1 VELTYRKEGKFLVF
15 NRNGETL
22 NYNLSDGTM
31 LRIRNGKEDYM
42 KSVHSFF
49 RNIDPDSL
57 LKLLEDDFKEVL
69 GFIYHIHKNRF
80 NNAGTLLHK
89 LQQCM
94 KFESYI
100 KVGMKPLLKKI
111 YNYSQYYRDNNDLLF
126 DIPELRCLNS
136 RFVKVLNNESSYIN
150 LETHSLG
157 DFMSILKS
165 TENTE
170 FFLSIY
176 NLIEKHKL
184 LPQDKIFL
192 YTLKN
197 IKKIRTCIDKYNCDL
212 SSLLNYMIFRIE
224 DMENYGYNSWDDYID
239 YLDMQ
244 TKIVTLAKELNPNL
258 IISSKVEKYP
268 KYLKT
273 NHDIVVKIY
282 NNYKREYPEDVFK
295 AMVNYKLEEY
305 NLPNKLVV
313 VMPKSTNEMKEEGIY
328 QSHCCAS
335 YIDSIINGDRQV
347 AFLRNAENVDI
358 PLVTLDI
365 KDGMIQQY
373 EGKNRRA
380 PNEKEWEAIEKY
392 AKIKKLRVNNPLR

>member
-1 VELTYRKEGKFLVF
+1 MELTYRKEGKFLVF
-15 NRNGETL
+15 KRNGETL

-31 LRIRNGKEDYM
+31 LRIKNGKEDYM

-49 RNIDPDSL
+49 KNIKPVSL

-69 GFIYHIHKNRF
+69 GFIYYIHSNRF

-100 KVGMKPLLKKI
+100 KIGMRPLLDKI
-111 YNYSQYYRDNNDLLF
+111 YNYSRYYYSNNGLLF
-126 DIPELRCLNS
+126 DIPELKCLNS
-136 RFVKVLNNESSYIN
+136 RFIKILNNESSYI
-150 LETHSLG
+150 SLDTFSTG
-157 DFMSILKS
+157 DLISVIKS
-165 TENTE
+165 NENIE

-197 IKKIRTCIDKYNCDL
+197 IKKIRTCVDKYNCDL
-212 SSLLNYMIFRIE
+212 SSLLNYIIFRIE
-224 DMENYGYNSWDDYID
+224 NMENYGYNSWDDYID
-239 YLDMQ
+239 YLNMQ

-282 NNYKREYPEDVFK
+282 NNYKKEYPEDVFK
-295 AMVNYKLEEY
+295 AMVNYKLEQD
-305 NLPNKLVV
+305 NLPNKLVA

-328 QSHCCAS
+328 QSHCCGS

-347 AFLRNAENVDI
+347 AFLRTVENPTI
-358 PLVTLDI
+358 PLITLDI

-392 AKIKKLRVNNPLR
+392 AKIKKLRLK

>member
-1 VELTYRKEGKFLVF
+1 MELTYRKEGKYLIF

-22 NYNLSDGTM
+22 NYNLSDGSM
-31 LRIRNGKEDYM
+31 LRIRGEKKDYM

-49 RNIDPDSL
+49 RNIEPDSL
-57 LKLLEDDFKEVL
+57 LKMLEDDFKDVL
-69 GFIYHIHKNRF
+69 GFIYHIHNNRF

-100 KVGMKPLLKKI
+100 KVGMKPLLYKI
-111 YNYSQYYRDNNDLLF
+111 YRYSQYYRNDNSILF
-126 DIPELRCLNS
+126 EIPELKLLNS
-136 RFVKVLNNESSYIN
+136 KFAKVLNNDNIYKN
-150 LETHSLG
+150 LDNWNLN
-157 DFMSILKS
+157 DFMSIIRS

-197 IKKIRTCIDKYNCDL
+197 INSIKTCVNKYNCDL
-212 SSLLNYMIFRIE
+212 SSLLNYMIFRVE
-224 DMENYGYNSWDDYID
+224 NMENYGSNSWSDYID

-244 TKIVTLAKELNPNL
+244 TKVVTLAKELNPNL
-258 IISSKVEKYP
+258 IVSSKIEKYP
-268 KYLKT
+268 KFLKT

-282 NNYKREYPEDVFK
+282 NNYKKEYPDDIFRT
-295 AMVNYKLEEY
+295 MVDYRLEQL

-313 VMPKSTNEMKEEGIY
+313 VMPKSTNEMKEEGLY
-328 QSHCCAS
+328 QNHCCAS
-335 YIDSIINGDRQV
+335 YIDSIIDGTRQV
-347 AFLRNAENVDI
+347 TFLRHSENI
-358 PLVTLDI
+358 NTPLITLDI
-365 KDGMIQQY
+365 KEGMIQQY
-373 EGKNRRA
+373 EGKNRRT
-380 PNEKEWEAIEKY
+380 PNENEWEAIEKY
-392 AKIKKLRVNNPLR
+392 AKIKKLKLK

>member
-1 VELTYRKEGKFLVF
+1 MELTYRKEGKFLVF
-15 NRNGETL
+15 DRNGETL

-31 LRIRNGKEDYM
+31 LRIRNGKEEYM

-49 RNIDPDSL
+49 RNVEPKEL
-57 LKLLEDDFKEVL
+57 LKLLKDDFKDVL
-69 GFIYHIHKNRF
+69 EFIYYIHNNRF

-89 LQQCM
+89 LQQCI

-111 YNYSQYYRDNNDLLF
+111 YNYSRYYRDSNVLLF
-126 DIPELRCLNS
+126 DIPELKCLNS
-136 RFVKVLNNESSYIN
+136 RFVKVLNNESNYKS
-150 LETHSLG
+150 LEGSSLG
-157 DFMSILKS
+157 DLMSIIKS
-165 TENTE
+165 ADNTE

-176 NLIEKHKL
+176 NLIENHKL
-184 LPQDKIFL
+184 LPQDEIFL

-197 IKKIRTCIDKYNCDL
+197 IKKIKTCVDKYNCDL
-212 SSLLNYMIFRIE
+212 SSLLNYIIFRIE
-224 DMENYGYNSWDDYID
+224 NMENYGYNSWDDYID
-239 YLDMQ
+239 YLNMQ

-282 NNYKREYPEDVFK
+282 NNYKKEYPEDVFK
-295 AMVNYKLEEY
+295 AMVNYKLEQD

-328 QSHCCAS
+328 QSHCVAS

-347 AFLRNAENVDI
+347 AFLRTIENPTI
-358 PLVTLDI
+358 PLITLDI

-392 AKIKKLRVNNPLR
+392 AKIKKLRLK

>member
-1 VELTYRKEGKFLVF
+1 MELTYRKEGKFLVF
-15 NRNGETL
+15 DRNGETL

-31 LRIRNGKEDYM
+31 LRIRNGKEEYM

-49 RNIDPDSL
+49 RNVEPKKL
-57 LKLLEDDFKEVL
+57 LKLLKDDFKDVL
-69 GFIYHIHKNRF
+69 EFIYYIHNNRF

-89 LQQCM
+89 LQQCI

-111 YNYSQYYRDNNDLLF
+111 YNYSIYYTDSNKLLF
-126 DIPELRCLNS
+126 DIPELKCLNS
-136 RFVKVLNNESSYIN
+136 RFVKVLNNESNYKS
-150 LETHSLG
+150 LEGSSLG
-157 DFMSILKS
+157 DLMSIIKS
-165 TENTE
+165 ADNTE
-170 FFLSIY
+170 FFSSIY
-176 NLIEKHKL
+176 NLIENHKL
-184 LPQDKIFL
+184 LPQDEIFL

-197 IKKIRTCIDKYNCDL
+197 IKKIKTCVDKYNCDL
-212 SSLLNYMIFRIE
+212 SSLLNYIIFRIE
-224 DMENYGYNSWDDYID
+224 NMENYGCNSWNDYID
-239 YLDMQ
+239 YLNIQ

-282 NNYKREYPEDVFK
+282 NNYKKEYPEDVFK
-295 AMVNYKLEEY
+295 NMVNYKLEQD

-328 QSHCCAS
+328 QSHCVAS

-347 AFLRNAENVDI
+347 AFLRTIENPTI
-358 PLVTLDI
+358 PLITLDI

-392 AKIKKLRVNNPLR
+392 AKIKKLRLK

>member
-1 VELTYRKEGKFLVF
+1 MCRMELTYRKEGKYLIF

-31 LRIRNGKEDYM
+31 LRIRGEKKDYM

-49 RNIDPDSL
+49 RNIEPESL
-57 LKLLEDDFKEVL
+57 LKMLEDDFKDVL
-69 GFIYHIHKNRF
+69 GFIYHIHNNRF

-100 KVGMKPLLKKI
+100 KVGMKPLLDKI
-111 YNYSQYYRDNNDLLF
+111 YRYSQYYRNDNSILF
-126 DIPELRCLNS
+126 EIPELKLLNS
-136 RFVKVLNNESSYIN
+136 KFAKVLNNDNIYKN
-150 LETHSLG
+150 LTNCNLK
-157 DFMSILKS
+157 DFMSIIRS

-197 IKKIRTCIDKYNCDL
+197 INSIKTCVNKYNCDL
-212 SSLLNYMIFRIE
+212 SSLLNYMIFRVE
-224 DMENYGYNSWDDYID
+224 NMENYGSNSWSDYID

-244 TKIVTLAKELNPNL
+244 TKVVTLAKELNPNL
-258 IISSKVEKYP
+258 IVSSKIEKYP
-268 KYLKT
+268 KFLKT

-282 NNYKREYPEDVFK
+282 NNYKKEYPEDIFRT
-295 AMVNYKLEEY
+295 MVDYRLEQL

-313 VMPKSTNEMKEEGIY
+313 VMPKSTNEMKEEGLY
-328 QSHCCAS
+328 QNHCVAS
-335 YIDSIINGDRQV
+335 YIDSIIDGTRQV
-347 AFLRNAENVDI
+347 AFLRHSENI
-358 PLVTLDI
+358 NTPLVTLDI
-365 KDGMIQQY
+365 KEGMIQQY

-392 AKIKKLRVNNPLR
+392 AKIKKLKLK

>member
-1 VELTYRKEGKFLVF
+1 MELTYRKEGKFLVF
-15 NRNGETL
+15 DRNGETL

-31 LRIRNGKEDYM
+31 LRIRNGKEEYM

-49 RNIDPDSL
+49 RSVEPEEL
-57 LKLLEDDFKEVL
+57 LKLLKDDFKDVL
-69 GFIYHIHKNRF
+69 EFIYYIHNNRF

-89 LQQCM
+89 LQQCT

-111 YNYSQYYRDNNDLLF
+111 YNYSRYYRDSNKLLF
-126 DIPELRCLNS
+126 DIPELKCLNS
-136 RFVKVLNNESSYIN
+136 RFVKVLNNESNYKS
-150 LETHSLG
+150 LEGSSLG
-157 DFMSILKS
+157 DLMSIIKS
-165 TENTE
+165 ADNTE

-176 NLIEKHKL
+176 NLIENHKL
-184 LPQDKIFL
+184 LPQDEIFL

-197 IKKIRTCIDKYNCDL
+197 IKKIKTCVDKYNCDL
-212 SSLLNYMIFRIE
+212 SSLLNYIIFRIE
-224 DMENYGYNSWDDYID
+224 NMENYGYNSWDTYID
-239 YLDMQ
+239 YLNMQ

-268 KYLKT
+268 KYLKS

-282 NNYKREYPEDVFK
+282 NNYKKEYSEDVFK
-295 AMVNYKLEEY
+295 VMVNYKLEQD

-328 QSHCCAS
+328 QSHCVAS

-347 AFLRNAENVDI
+347 AFLRTIENPTI
-358 PLVTLDI
+358 PLITLDI

-392 AKIKKLRVNNPLR
+392 AKIKKLRLK